1 MKILLL
7 DDVPD
12 IMRLYADRLQREEA
26 LVVKRPS
33 MTGALRAIEQA
44 NADGTPFDLVV
55 IDLMLNRME
64 LEFTVEEKKLA
75 SASAQRQSP
84 NIPSGQALGL
94 RLWNMSQRRPY
105 CYLSSHP
112 GLWVPGVDR
121 EFEDATET
129 ELDLLR
135 LHKDRVRSAELKT
148 KLNQV
153 IDLWRQKGWCK
164 SC

>member
-12 IMRLYADRLQREEA
+12 VMRLYADRLQREGA
-26 LVVKRPS
+26 LVVMRPN
-33 MTGALRAIEQA
+33 MTGALRAIA
-44 NADGTPFDLVV
+44 HAKADSEPFDLVV

-64 LEFTVEEKKLA
+64 LEFTVEEQKLA
-75 SASAQRQSP
+75 SASAQRQSS

-94 RLWNMSQRRPY
+94 RLWSTSPRQPY

-121 EFEDATET
+121 EFEGATET
-129 ELDLLR
+129 ELHLLR
-135 LHKDRVRSAELKT
+135 LHKDRVRSAELHA
-148 KLNQV
+148 KLRNV
-153 IDLWRQKGWCK
+153 IDLWRQSGWCK
-164 SC
+164 

>member
-7 DDVPD
+7 DDLPD
-12 IMRLYADRLQREEA
+12 VMRLYADRLKSVGAQ
-26 LVVKRPS
+26 VVKRPS

-44 NADGTPFDLVV
+44 KADSEPFDLVV

-75 SASAQRQSP
+75 SASAQRQLP

-94 RLWNMSQRRPY
+94 RLWSTLPRQPY

-135 LHKDRVRSAELKT
+135 LHKDRVRSAELHA
-148 KLNQV
+148 KLCEV
-153 IDLWRQKGWCK
+153 IELWQNKGW
-164 SC
+164 